1 MAPVAALESRCP
13 GGTGGDVGGESCGM
27 HRIRVGHPVRGYAAD
42 VLLENVTRFAHN
54 QPLLN
59 VVNKREWY

>member
-1 MAPVAALESRCP
+1 
-13 GGTGGDVGGESCGM
+13 M
-27 HRIRVGHPVRGYAAD
+27 HRIRVGHPVRGYVAD